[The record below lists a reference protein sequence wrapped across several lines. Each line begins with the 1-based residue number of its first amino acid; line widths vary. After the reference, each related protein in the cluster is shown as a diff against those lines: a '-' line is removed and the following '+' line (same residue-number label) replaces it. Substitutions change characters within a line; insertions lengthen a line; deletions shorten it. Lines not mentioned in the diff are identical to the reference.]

1 MKKIEKNNIVI
12 NYSEILEPLSLKTID
27 ILKIKVEEYK
37 SLFDINNLE
46 TIVVNY
52 FADLEEFREFI
63 YKLRGQK
70 DLPEYARGTY
80 DKGMINA
87 CIEPDKQMNRV
98 TRTSH
103 ELFHILYLKYI
114 LKNNYANRIGWYDEG
129 MAQFFSGEKKNL
141 EIEENFKRFYYEVK
155 NSTKL
160 VPKINELKHGNS
172 FRNDNYNAYSLSYLA
187 IKYLY
192 ETISFADF
200 KALMSDFDRIKEI
213 GEIVLYEMFEYYD
226 IKYENKKVV
235 K

>member
-1 MKKIEKNNIVI
+1 MKKIEKNNIII

-27 ILKIKVEEYK
+27 ILNIKVEEYK
-37 SLFDINNLE
+37 KLFDINNLE

-98 TRTSH
+98 TRASH

-114 LKNNYANRIGWYDEG
+114 LKNNYANRIVWYDEG

-187 IKYLY
+187 IRYLY

-213 GEIVLYEMFEYYD
+213 GETVLYEMFEYYD
-226 IKYENKKVV
+226 IKYKNKKVV

>member
-114 LKNNYANRIGWYDEG
+114 LKNNYANRIVWYDEG

-141 EIEENFKRFYYEVK
+141 EIEENFKIFYY
-155 NSTKL
+155 
-160 VPKINELKHGNS
+160 
-172 FRNDNYNAYSLSYLA
+172 
-187 IKYLY
+187 
-192 ETISFADF
+192 
-200 KALMSDFDRIKEI
+200 
-213 GEIVLYEMFEYYD
+213 
-226 IKYENKKVV
+226 
-235 K
+235 

>member
-1 MKKIEKNNIVI
+1 M
-12 NYSEILEPLSLKTID
+12 
-27 ILKIKVEEYK
+27 
-37 SLFDINNLE
+37 
-46 TIVVNY
+46 
-52 FADLEEFREFI
+52 
-63 YKLRGQK
+63 
-70 DLPEYARGTY
+70 
-80 DKGMINA
+80 
-87 CIEPDKQMNRV
+87 
-98 TRTSH
+98 
-103 ELFHILYLKYI
+103 
-114 LKNNYANRIGWYDEG
+114 KNNYANRIVWYDEG

>member
-27 ILKIKVEEYK
+27 ILNIKVDEYK
-37 SLFDINNLE
+37 NLFDINNLE

-98 TRTSH
+98 TRASH

-114 LKNNYANRIGWYDEG
+114 LKNNYANRIVWYDEG

-172 FRNDNYNAYSLSYLA
+172 FCNDNYNAYSLSYLA

-213 GEIVLYEMFEYYD
+213 GETVLYEMFEYYD